1 MTNEQ
6 VWQAVLGEIEVS
18 LSRANFITWFKD
30 TFVSSF
36 ENGRIIICVPNAF
49 VKKWLEEKYHKNILG
64 AIENVTKQKIVEI
77 IYKIELRRGP
87 QTSFVAGSQRGGKG
101 EDKKTWAGKE
111 ETVSSI
117 NNYPQDSHLP
127 ENSATSPVNGGNNG
141 NNGNG
146 SNRFGLN
153 PRYVFENFIVGKG
166 NELAHA
172 ACLAIVNNLGKS
184 YNPLFIYGGVGLG
197 KTHLLQAIGNAV
209 SKYTDKILYVT
220 SEKFTNNYIQ
230 AVKTGKA
237 KEFKNLYRNVDLL
250 LVDDIQFMGGKDG
263 TQEEFF
269 HTFNELQQND
279 KQIVLTSDRPPKSIP
294 AIEKRLISRFE
305 SGMVADVG
313 KPDIETKIAILEK
326 KSLEKGC
333 PLDKEILAY
342 IADHVQNNIREL
354 EGALTKIIVS
364 HQFKGISPTLRT
376 VKEVLGDY
384 IANIQSRSL
393 TPKEIIEATAKF
405 YNLVYKDLAGQS
417 RKKELVWP
425 RQMAIYLIR
434 EELNTSYPTIGNEMG
449 GRDHTT
455 AMHSYNKIYQEVK
468 EKGNEKIK
476 QELESIKQLF
486 AAGY

>member
-30 TFVSSF
+30 TFISSF
-36 ENGRIIICVPNAF
+36 ENERVVVCVPNAF
-49 VKKWLEEKYHKNILG
+49 VKKWLEEKYHKNIINAL
-64 AIENVTKQKIVEI
+64 ENISKQKIQEI
-77 IYKIELRRGP
+77 IYKIELRKSGISAF
-87 QTSFVAGSQRGGKG
+87 QINKA
-101 EDKKTWAGKE
+101 DNLKE
-111 ETVSSI
+111 EPIIIEKKETTAI
-117 NNYPQDSHLP
+117 NN
-127 ENSATSPVNGGNNG
+127 
-141 NNGNG
+141 NG

-153 PRYVFENFIVGKG
+153 SRYVFENFVVGRG

-172 ACLAIVNNLGKS
+172 ACLAVANNPGGS

-197 KTHLLQAIGNAV
+197 KTHLLQAIGNEV
-209 SKYTDKILYVT
+209 SKKTDKILYTT

-230 AVKTGKA
+230 AVQTGKA

-250 LVDDIQFMGGKDG
+250 LVDDVQFMGGKDG

-279 KQIVLTSDRPPKSIP
+279 KQIVITSDRPPKSIP

-313 KPDIETKIAILEK
+313 KLDIETKIVILEK
-326 KSLEKGC
+326 KAIEKGC
-333 PLDKEILAY
+333 SLSPDILAY
-342 IADHVQNNIREL
+342 IAENVKNNIREL
-354 EGALTKIIVS
+354 EGALTKVIAA
-364 HQFKGISPTLRT
+364 HQFKGLTPDLKS
-376 VKEVLGDY
+376 VKEILSDFVS
-384 IANIQSRSL
+384 NIQAKSL
-393 TPKEIIEATAKF
+393 TPKEIVEAVGKF
-405 YNLVYKDLAGQS
+405 YNVSYKELIGNS

-425 RQMAIYLIR
+425 RQISIFLIR
-434 EELNTSYPTIGNEMG
+434 EELNTSYPAIGQELG

-455 AMHSYNKIYQEVK
+455 AMHAYNKIYQEVK

-476 QELESIKQLF
+476 QEINSIRQLF
-486 AAGY
+486 CSAY